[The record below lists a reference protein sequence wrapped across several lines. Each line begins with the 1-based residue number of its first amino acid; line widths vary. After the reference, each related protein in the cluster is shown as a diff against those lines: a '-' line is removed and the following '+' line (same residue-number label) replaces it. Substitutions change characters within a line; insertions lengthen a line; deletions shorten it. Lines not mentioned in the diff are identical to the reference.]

1 MRRGLVL
8 MWVGFVLPFALTVV
22 NGGPD
27 GWLAH
32 VLFHPTYVAFLAVGV
47 YGAHVLRTSTE
58 SRALRRLGTAAAAV
72 AVVAAAGHLGEF
84 VAVMLGGGLHAG
96 EEVFRAP
103 LHLTSANVTV
113 PMVLLAIV
121 LTVATTVTAW
131 VVTRDAP
138 VGPAYHRGV
147 RTLHRWSSLGFS
159 AVVPLLFV
167 AQDAPVTAVLAV
179 VTIVV
184 LLLTGVQM
192 SGRHYLVR
200 WRRRRTR
207 RDRTGSQASRSAGTT
222 RTGNGRD
229 SSSAS
234 VPAAR
239 PAST

>member
-1 MRRGLVL
+1 MRRALVL
-8 MWVGFVLPFALTVV
+8 MWVGFVLPFVLTVI

-27 GWLAH
+27 GWLPH
-32 VLFHPTYVAFLAVGV
+32 VFFHPAYVAFLAVGV
-47 YGAHVLRTSTE
+47 YGVHVLRGSTE
-58 SRALRRLGTAAAAV
+58 ARVLRRLGTVVAAV
-72 AVVAAAGHLGEF
+72 AAVAAVGHFGEF
-84 VAVMLGGGLHAG
+84 VAVLLGGGLHAG
-96 EEVFRAP
+96 EEVFAAP

-113 PMVLLAIV
+113 PMVVLAIV

-147 RTLHRWSSLGFS
+147 RTVHRWSSLGFTI
-159 AVVPLLFV
+159 AVPLLFV
-167 AQDAPVTAVLAV
+167 AQDSPVTAALAV

-200 WRRRRTR
+200 WRRRRNR
-207 RDRTGSQASRSAGTT
+207 RDASGGQRVSSAGQT
-222 RTGNGRD
+222 RTGNGR
-229 SSSAS
+229 SSSS
-234 VPAAR
+234 TSLPDAR

>member
-1 MRRGLVL
+1 MRRALVL
-8 MWVGFVLPFALTVV
+8 MWVGFVLPFVLTVI

-27 GWLAH
+27 GWLPH
-32 VLFHPTYVAFLAVGV
+32 VLFHPSLT
-47 YGAHVLRTSTE
+47 GAS
-58 SRALRRLGTAAAAV
+58 
-72 AVVAAAGHLGEF
+72 
-84 VAVMLGGGLHAG
+84 
-96 EEVFRAP
+96 
-103 LHLTSANVTV
+103 VTV

-147 RTLHRWSSLGFS
+147 RTVHRWSSLGFTI
-159 AVVPLLFV
+159 AVPLLFA
-167 AQDAPVTAVLAV
+167 AQDSPVTAAQAV

-192 SGRHYLVR
+192 SGRHYLIR
-200 WRRRRTR
+200 WRRRRNR
-207 RDRTGSQASRSAGTT
+207 RDRAGSQRSSSAGTT

-234 VPAAR
+234 LPEAR
-239 PAST
+239 PASA